1 MKGAADVAITIRP
14 YSWHEILTSL
24 YRIEARI
31 CELTHEHGKKFQGMY
46 LELFSDNPTAVT
58 SAAAINRW
66 SNSLRRLYSRTGL
79 LGTAM
84 SS

>member
-1 MKGAADVAITIRP
+1 
-14 YSWHEILTSL
+14 
-24 YRIEARI
+24 
-31 CELTHEHGKKFQGMY
+31 
-46 LELFSDNPTAVT
+46 VT

-79 LGTAM
+79 LGTAL